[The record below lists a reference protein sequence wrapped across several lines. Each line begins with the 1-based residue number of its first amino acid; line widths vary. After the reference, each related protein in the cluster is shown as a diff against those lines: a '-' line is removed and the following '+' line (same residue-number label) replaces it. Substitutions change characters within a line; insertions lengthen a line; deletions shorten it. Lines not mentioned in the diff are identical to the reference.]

1 LGTLFDVKPIA
12 YLKLL
17 IELNVRTIKSPGGLK
32 DVGLRT
38 FVTDNISEVLT
49 GIDELAVRVIFIVL
63 VFKREH
69 VKLLSTHGEDIEHV
83 ELELGIIVVGN

>member
-17 IELNVRTIKSPGGLK
+17 IELNVRIIKSPGGLK
-32 DVGLRT
+32 DVGLRI

-63 VFKREH
+63 VF
-69 VKLLSTHGEDIEHV
+69 
-83 ELELGIIVVGN
+83 